1 MRKRSEETIT
11 QKLAVSTPELQT
23 MLSCGRDTAVKVG
36 TEAGARIQLGKRVI
50 WNVEKIQAHLREIS
64 ECGLD
69 G

>member
-1 MRKRSEETIT
+1 MRKRSGETVN
-11 QKLAVSTPELQT
+11 QKLAVDTSELRA

-36 TEAGARIQLGKRVI
+36 TEAGARIQIGKRVL

-64 ECGLD
+64 ECGLN